1 MAIHPINSILN
12 WFRGT
17 NSTLRGFSNWY
28 QQNNSFIDTPLAS
41 QEWDKQISKKQVRKA
56 IATSNE
62 KTDLCQQVE
71 TRLAQDYADLLDI
84 QLRSAFQKLEVTD
97 IANPVGFSDIS
108 RGSINMQNYFQC
120 YNIMDK
126 FIEADILGH
135 KKRAT
140 QLHAFERWVEV
151 ANILLT
157 QCQNYEAFT
166 LIMLRLATVETDLKN
181 LIGLSDSSK
190 TTYNTLGAYICPI
203 GNFRELRKHIQE
215 NNDPRVLRPSFLLSR
230 DVLFLNETLGESK
243 NLTSADVKTTHES
256 YENIKK
262 KEEILAQ
269 FSSTKNTE
277 IKKQPSHLL
286 TTYTILE
293 EQYKAQAELQQRND
307 SLAKETAKH
316 TPLRRNSADAE
327 LPKRKTELVVEEK
340 GHKRQRSKSLDSAH
354 APKLEIT
361 APKEES
367 KKHYNNKVGL
377 TFWHKPSSI
386 ELNVPREFILMLGM
400 SI

>member
-17 NSTLRGFSNWY
+17 NSTLRSFSNWY
-28 QQNNSFIDTPLAS
+28 QENNSFLDTPLAS
-41 QEWDKQISKKQVRKA
+41 QEWDKQISKKQVRRA
-56 IATSNE
+56 LATSTE

-108 RGSINMQNYFQC
+108 SGSINMQNYFRC

-126 FIEADILGH
+126 FIEADITGH

-151 ANILLT
+151 ANILLN
-157 QCQNYEAFT
+157 QHQNYEAFT
-166 LIMLRLATVETDLKN
+166 LIMLRLAIIETDLKN
-181 LIGLSDSSK
+181 LTDLPDSSRD
-190 TTYNTLGAYICPI
+190 TYKALGAYVCPI

-230 DVLFLNETLGESK
+230 DILFLNETLGENK
-243 NLTSADVKTTHES
+243 NAKSADIKTTHES

-262 KEEILAQ
+262 KEGILAQ
-269 FSSTKNTE
+269 FSATKNTE
-277 IKKQPSHLL
+277 VKKQPPHLL

-307 SLAKETAKH
+307 NLAKEATR
-316 TPLRRNSADAE
+316 PRSNSADAPR
-327 LPKRKTELVVEEK
+327 PKRKAESLDEEK
-340 GHKRQRSKSLDSAH
+340 GHKRQRSKSLDSAR
-354 APKLEIT
+354 APKPEIT
-361 APKEES
+361 APQEES
-367 KKHYNNKVGL
+367 KKHYNNKVGI
-377 TFWHKPSSI
+377 TFWCKPSST
-386 ELNVPREFILMLGM
+386 ELNVHREVIRMLGM
-400 SI
+400 GI